1 MVIENLNWKK
11 QISILSAKLRCAN
24 GALAKLRHYM
34 TQKTLIL
41 VYYAIFH
48 SHLFYSSQIWGQI
61 YNTTTKR
68 ILTLQKIA
76 VRIMTNSSRC
86 EHAKPLFAKLKI
98 VEVFDLVKCQNVLF
112 LQRILNKNVPDHIQ
126 SMFELDGH
134 SHNTRSNVNTHFI
147 IPSTNT
153 ISFGTYSIES
163 QCLKVWNYFS
173 ELFLNCNIVT
183 ISPNALKKKIT
194 DHFFNN
200 YVLT

>member
-1 MVIENLNWKK
+1 
-11 QISILSAKLRCAN
+11 
-24 GALAKLRHYM
+24 M
-34 TQKTLIL
+34 TT
-41 VYYAIFH
+41 
-48 SHLFYSSQIWGQI
+48 
-61 YNTTTKR
+61 
-68 ILTLQKIA
+68 
-76 VRIMTNSSRC
+76 SSRH

-183 ISPNALKKKIT
+183 ISPNPLKKK
-194 DHFFNN
+194 
-200 YVLT
+200 